1 VVTPEAPPLDLLKRS
16 MAGDRRA
23 LSRLLTVISEAG
35 ASAELLVEI
44 ESRRL
49 GSHVVGVTGPPG
61 AGKSSLV
68 DRLVAHLRAH
78 DLRPGVVAID
88 PSSPITG
95 GAILGDR
102 VRMQRHSDDADV
114 YIRSMASR
122 GRMGGLAVGTSAV
135 VALLDAAGF
144 DPIIVET
151 VGVGQSELEVVAL
164 ADTVV
169 VVLPPGFGDEIQM
182 AKAGLLEVA
191 DVLCVNKAD
200 LGEAEFTMAYL
211 LESIAPRDGW
221 SPPVIAT
228 SAAKGQG
235 VDELLAAVDAHRLH
249 LRHAVEEVAP
259 ESSA

>member
-1 VVTPEAPPLDLLKRS
+1 
-16 MAGDRRA
+16 
-23 LSRLLTVISEAG
+23 LTIIAESP
-35 ASAELLVEI
+35 SPELLAEVEGC
-44 ESRRL
+44 RL

-68 DRLVAHLRAH
+68 DRLVAHLRTANR
-78 DLRPGVVAID
+78 RPAVVAVD

-102 VRMQRHSDDADV
+102 VRMQRHSDDTDV

-122 GRMGGLAVGTSAV
+122 GRLGGLAEGTGAV
-135 VALLDAAGF
+135 VALLDATGF

-182 AKAGLLEVA
+182 VKAGLLEVA

-200 LGEAEFTMAYL
+200 LGDAEFTMARL
-211 LESIAPRDGW
+211 LESIQPMQGW
-221 SPPVIAT
+221 NPPVVAT
-228 SAAKGQG
+228 SASTGEG
-235 VDELLAAVDAHRLH
+235 VAELLEAVESHRLH
-249 LRHAVEEVAP
+249 LRQAVEEAAP
-259 ESSA
+259 DSSA

>member
-1 VVTPEAPPLDLLKRS
+1 MTRGADPLELLKPS
-16 MAGDRRA
+16 LAGDRRA
-23 LSRLLTVISEAG
+23 LSRLLTVITETG
-35 ASAELLVEI
+35 ASPELLREI

-68 DRLVAHLRAH
+68 DRVVAHLRAN
-78 DLRPGVVAID
+78 DRRPGIVAVD

-102 VRMQRHSDDADV
+102 VRMQRHSEDANV

-122 GRMGGLAVGTSAV
+122 GRLGGLAEGTGAV
-135 VALLDAAGF
+135 VALLDATGF

-151 VGVGQSELEVVAL
+151 VGVGQSELEVVAV

-182 AKAGLLEVA
+182 VKAGLLEIA

-200 LGEAEFTMAYL
+200 LGEAEFTMARL
-211 LESIAPRDGW
+211 LESIEPGEGW
-221 SPPVIAT
+221 TPPVVAT
-228 SAAKGQG
+228 SASTGEG
-235 VDELLAAVDAHRLH
+235 VEDLLAAVEAHRLH
-249 LRHAVEEVAP
+249 VRQVVEEAAP
-259 ESSA
+259 DSSA

>member
-1 VVTPEAPPLDLLKRS
+1 VTAGAHPLDLLKRS
-16 MAGDRRA
+16 LTGDRRA
-23 LSRLLTVISEAG
+23 LSRLLTVITETG
-35 ASAELLVEI
+35 ASLELVKEI
-44 ESRRL
+44 ESSRL

-78 DLRPGVVAID
+78 DRRPGVVAVD

-122 GRMGGLAVGTSAV
+122 GRLGGLAAGTGAV

-200 LGEAEFTMAYL
+200 LGEADITMARL
-211 LESIAPRDGW
+211 RESIQPKEGW
-221 SPPVIAT
+221 NPPVVAT
-228 SAAKGQG
+228 SASTGEG
-235 VDELLAAVDAHRLH
+235 IEELQRAVDAHLLH
-249 LRHAVEEVAP
+249 VRQAVEEAAP